1 MRSNDKSINNH
12 HESAYATSTAMKEH
26 EPEDTDKTDSEG
38 DGLGLQV
45 SW

>member
-26 EPEDTDKTDSEG
+26 EDMDKTDSEG